1 MIILKDRKPFI
12 KMNLHLN
19 YNSANTMLMCLLY
32 KNITIMRNLTF
43 RILFLKYSLLF
54 LLIGASSASLWSQD
68 DIACLN
74 HINFSLDPQT
84 CSGSVT
90 PTMLLVG
97 TETCTEDFEIT
108 ITDEHD
114 DVVPNAFTRDDIGRD
129 FTYMVCCEDNCCWGT
144 MTVEYKSTASIVCPA
159 DDTIQCG
166 TLDFYTFVPP
176 TSACSSLAVT
186 IIGDEKSSLECD
198 TLLTATVHR
207 TYKVEDDFG
216 NTTKCHQ
223 NIGLERINT
232 SDIIWPRA
240 TTVSCSDSNLVFNDE
255 GVPLPWFYQNVT
267 GSGSGSGSGLGIG
280 VPIICGVT
288 APFDFYFPEM
298 DVEPITNN
306 TYGTTV
312 TYPNGNTGNG
322 VNGGGG
328 SMNAVAGSSFFC
340 TGTGSG
346 TGAYPLIPS
355 GGATII
361 VETGDQNDPDVN
373 SIFVQDE
380 STALFCNTLIT
391 YTDFAYPVSPG
402 SCTRKIARTWE
413 LQEWWC
419 TDELTIS
426 SLQVIE
432 IRDDQAPEY
441 VCPADFTV
449 STTDDCAAKI
459 TLPKLNPVDI
469 CGGDVIVKTQYS
481 GGLIDGDGAIVDLNI
496 GPNPVT
502 YTVSD
507 GCLNSSICQ
516 TMVTVVDGTDPV
528 AICEQTKVVAL
539 STLNDNRVP
548 AAVFDDA
555 SFDDCGIVTM
565 EARRMDATCYEGDI
579 EWSEYV
585 RFCCADVNSGEV
597 MVAFR
602 VLDLSG
608 NQSVCMVRVEV
619 QDKLVADLTCPV
631 DRTIDCSQGYDI
643 NNLGLTF
650 GIPQFSGTCGNI
662 QIPEESLI
670 TDVNECGIGLLKRTF
685 KASDAQGNVL
695 NSCTQT
701 ITVENASPFV
711 GANIQWPGDYEQN
724 NGCSIDALHP
734 DQLPLAFGY
743 PQIFGGNGCNKIGYD
758 FIDKVFDPNP
768 GSFECVVI
776 ERTWTVVNWC
786 SAINGQFET
795 FTIPEP
801 QLIKLR
807 NTVAPELATDMNVV
821 FDTDNTNCESGDVII
836 SRSAVDDCNN
846 NLFWSYTL
854 TSRNTGVIV
863 AQGNTSFIEGNF
875 ATGLYDAAW
884 TVSDG
889 CGNSD
894 SDVQVVN
901 IFSSKTPT
909 PVCHNG
915 LSGSLV
921 GADSNGDGQIDLEQI
936 ELWASDFDAG
946 SYPNC
951 NNPITFSFSADTT
964 NKVVFFDCN
973 HLGIQEVDLWVTDVY
988 TGAQA
993 NCISFIDIQDSNGL
1007 CEGFTVAVAGEIQ
1020 TEEAQSIEGVEVLLD
1035 NTTLN
1040 DMTDEDGLYAFR
1052 NMPLGGD
1059 YRVMPQ
1065 LDTDYLNGVSTIDL
1079 IIIQRHILG
1088 IAPLDSPYKLIA
1100 ADVNN
1105 SESINGIDLVELRKL
1120 ILGIYTDLPMNTSWR
1135 FVAEEHEFADPRDP
1149 WLMPLWEAYNITNIL
1164 EDQNLNFIGVKI
1176 GDVNS
1181 DASASL
1187 FNSNVSNRHSENLE
1201 FVMSAESIPAGE
1213 TSVIEVTAENYVDI
1227 LGWQGTLE
1235 FDSERLEILNIVG
1248 EGIRI
1253 TDENFNMSKASEGYI
1268 SVSYDSEENTS
1279 MKIDEVLFKVIVKAK
1294 AELSGKA
1301 SALSFG
1307 SSLTRAEAYSTSLT
1321 KLNVNT
1327 NSKEAGQLE
1336 ILSVSPNPFMHV
1348 AELEFNMPR
1357 EDEALF
1363 QYYDVNGRL
1372 LKTDRGYYGAGTHK
1386 LQLRREEFNSNG
1398 FVYIR
1403 MTTGDASTE
1412 YRMILL

>member
-1 MIILKDRKPFI
+1 
-12 KMNLHLN
+12 MNLYID
-19 YNSANTMLMCLLY
+19 YNKSNLLLMRLLY
-32 KNITIMRNLTF
+32 KKNPIMRNLTF
-43 RILFLKYSLLF
+43 KNLFLKCSLIF
-54 LLIGASSASLWSQD
+54 LLTSALSTSLWSQD
-68 DIACLN
+68 DVACLN
-74 HINFSLDPQT
+74 HINFSLDAQT

-90 PTMLLVG
+90 PAMLLVG
-97 TETCTEDFEIT
+97 TESCAEGFEII
-108 ITDEHD
+108 ITNEHD
-114 DVVPNAFTRDDIGRD
+114 DVVPNVFARDDIGND

-144 MTVEYKSTASIVCPA
+144 MTVEYKSIASINCPA

-166 TLDFYTFVPP
+166 ALDFYTFIPP
-176 TSACSSLAVT
+176 TSDCSNLKVSILEDNKTSL
-186 IIGDEKSSLECD
+186 SCD
-198 TLLTATVHR
+198 TLLTATVSR
-207 TYKVEDDFG
+207 VYQVEDDFG
-216 NTTKCHQ
+216 NITRCSQ
-223 NIGLERINT
+223 SIGLERINT
-232 SDIIWPRA
+232 GNIIWPGT
-240 TTVSCSDSNLVFNDE
+240 TTVSCSNDDLVFDE
-255 GVPLPWFYQNVT
+255 AGVPLPWFYQSMT
-267 GSGSGSGSGLGIG
+267 GSGSGSGLGTG
-280 VPIICGVT
+280 VPVICGMS
-288 APFDFYFPEM
+288 APFDFYFPDM
-298 DVEPITNN
+298 DTAPSN
-306 TYGTTV
+306 TFGTTV
-312 TYPNGNTGNG
+312 TYGNGNIGNG
-322 VNGGGG
+322 VSGQGG
-328 SMNAVAGSSFFC
+328 SVDAVAGFSFFC
-340 TGTGSG
+340 PGSGSG
-346 TGAYPLIPS
+346 TGAFPLIPS

-361 VETGDQNDPDVN
+361 VETGDVSDPSVE
-373 SIFVQDE
+373 SRFVDDE
-380 STALFCNTLIT
+380 SAALFCNTIVT
-391 YTDFAYPVSPG
+391 YTDFAYPATSG
-402 SCTRKIARTWE
+402 GCIRKIARTWE
-413 LQEWWC
+413 LREWWC
-419 TDELTIS
+419 TDELTTS
-426 SLQVIE
+426 SLQIIE
-432 IRDDQAPEY
+432 ILDDKAPEF

-449 STTDDCAAKI
+449 STTDDCAAQI
-459 TLPKLNPVDI
+459 ALPKLNPVDQ
-469 CGGDVIVKTQYS
+469 CGGDVFVKTQYP

-496 GPNPVT
+496 GANPLS

-507 GCLNSSICQ
+507 GCFNSSVCQ
-516 TMVTVVDGTDPV
+516 STITVVDGTDPV
-528 AICEQTKVVAL
+528 AICEQTKVVSL

-548 AAVFDDA
+548 ATVFDDA
-555 SFDDCGIVTM
+555 SFDDCGIVMM
-565 EARRMDATCYEGDI
+565 EARRMDATCNNEDT

-585 RFCCADVNSGEV
+585 RFCCQDVSGGEV

-602 VLDLSG
+602 VLDQSG

-619 QDKLVADLTCPV
+619 QDKLVSDLTCPV
-631 DRTIDCSQGYDI
+631 DMTIDCSQGYDVS
-643 NNLGLTF
+643 NLGLTF

-670 TDVNECGIGLLKRTF
+670 ADVNECGIGILSRTF
-685 KASDAQGNVL
+685 KASDAQGNVVS
-695 NSCTQT
+695 SCTQT
-701 ITVENASPFV
+701 ITVENGSPF
-711 GANIQWPGDYEQN
+711 AATNIQWPSDFELN
-724 NGCSIDALHP
+724 NGCGIEALHP
-734 DQLPLAFGY
+734 DQLPAGIGY
-743 PQIFGGNGCNKIGYD
+743 PQIFGGNGCNRIGYD
-758 FIDKVFDPNP
+758 FTDKVFDPNP

-801 QLIKLR
+801 QLLKLR
-807 NTVAPELATDMNVV
+807 NTVAPQLAADMNVV
-821 FDTDNTNCESGDVII
+821 FDTDHSNCESGEVII
-836 SRSAVDDCNN
+836 SRFATDDCSN
-846 NLFWSYTL
+846 NLFWSYTM
-854 TSRNTGVIV
+854 TSRATGVIV

-875 ATGLYDAAW
+875 QTGLYDAAW

-894 SDVQVVN
+894 SDVQLVN
-901 IFSSKTPT
+901 IFSSKSPT

-921 GADSNGDGQIDLEQI
+921 GADSDGDGEIDLEQI

-951 NNPITFSFSADTT
+951 NNPITFSFSSDTT
-964 NKVVFFDCN
+964 DNVLFFDCN
-973 HLGIQEVDLWVTDVY
+973 HLGLQEVNLWVTDVL

-1007 CEGFTVAVAGEIQ
+1007 CAGFTVAVAGEIL
-1020 TEEAQSIEGVEVLLD
+1020 TEESQSIEGVEVLLD

-1135 FVAEEHEFADPRDP
+1135 FVAEAHEFADLRDP
-1149 WLMPLWEAYNITNIL
+1149 WLMPLWEAYSVTNLL
-1164 EDQNLNFIGVKI
+1164 EDQHLDFVGVKI

-1181 DASASL
+1181 DAVANL
-1187 FNSNVSNRHSENLE
+1187 VNTKVSNRHNESLD
-1201 FVMSAESIPAGE
+1201 FVMSAGSVSAGE
-1213 TSVIEVTAENYVDI
+1213 TTVIEVTADNYTDI

-1235 FDSERLEILNIVG
+1235 FDSERIEILNIVG
-1248 EGIRI
+1248 EGIHI
-1253 TDENFNMSKASEGYI
+1253 SEDNFNMDLASEGYVSI
-1268 SVSYDSEENTS
+1268 SYDSEENTS
-1279 MKIDEVLFKVIVKAK
+1279 MKTDEVLFKVIVKAK

-1301 SALSFG
+1301 VLSFG
-1307 SSLTRAEAYSTSLT
+1307 SSLTRAEAYSTSLD
-1321 KLNVNT
+1321 KLNVRSN
-1327 NSKEAGQLE
+1327 KKDAGQLE
-1336 ILSVSPNPFMHV
+1336 ILSVSPNPFMHE
-1348 AELEFNMPR
+1348 AQLEFNMPR

-1372 LKTDRGYYGAGTHK
+1372 LKKDSGYYEVGTHK
-1386 LQLRREEFNSNG
+1386 LLLRREEFDSNG